1 MPGDQGQRALGE
13 GDLLPLVAG
22 AGIERQRAMG
32 TASHLPARRA
42 FCAYDKPAREG
53 YAPECEPTRDDTTGT
68 RPRQ

>member
-1 MPGDQGQRALGE
+1 MKTAHPPPLNMALNLR
-13 GDLLPLVAG
+13 D
-22 AGIERQRAMG
+22 IERQRATG
-32 TASHLPARRA
+32 TASPLPARRA

>member
-1 MPGDQGQRALGE
+1 MKTEHPRKTLKTALNLR
-13 GDLLPLVAG
+13 D
-22 AGIERQRAMG
+22 IERQRAMG